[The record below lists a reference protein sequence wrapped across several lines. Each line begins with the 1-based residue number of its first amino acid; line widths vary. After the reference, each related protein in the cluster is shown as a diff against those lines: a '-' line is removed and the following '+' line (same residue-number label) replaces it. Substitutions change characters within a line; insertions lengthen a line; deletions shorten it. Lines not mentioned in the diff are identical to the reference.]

1 MNLKLLIIFSA
12 AIMVLPMAF
21 GQKLI
26 ITPYEHSEKTA
37 TMTYDEILRY
47 SRLFD
52 STCNYI
58 KFVSIGKTGNGYDIP
73 LLIYDAS
80 ARFDPDAAHKAGK
93 SVLLIQAGVHAG
105 EPDGTDA
112 GMMLFRDLSVSR
124 KLQYSNTIILFLP
137 TINPE
142 GCLRRGP
149 YNRINQNGPVEMG
162 WRTNASNQNL
172 NRDYLKAESPEIK
185 AFLKLFNLWM
195 PDMFIDC
202 HTTDGADY
210 QYVMT
215 YDLTDMCLLSDAQ
228 NEWQDKVYM
237 QPLLK
242 RMREKKFPMFRY
254 VTFKNW
260 HDPKSGLVRWI
271 PSPVLSEGY
280 AAARNRPGLL
290 LETHMLKPYGKR
302 VDATYEVLKYTASL
316 VDTQHEIIVK
326 LNAESDL
333 AVSKLYKNKKP
344 VSVDFNSLADS
355 VQIDFEGV
363 EYTVVKSLIT
373 GGNWFQYSDTPAIH
387 KVWFFNNPR
396 PSVQTTLPAAY
407 IFEPVWENVTAV
419 LDAQGVKYI
428 RLYKEM
434 KVPVEAYRLENV
446 KFASEPY
453 EGKQR
458 IIDFATEVTYDSLV
472 FPAGSIIV
480 ETSNPYARLLAY
492 MFEPVSPASLVRW
505 GFFNAVFEQK
515 EYAESYVMEAMVIS
529 MLKSDPFLNT
539 EFNDKMMNDKEFA
552 SNPRAILNWFYQK
565 TVYWD
570 RKKDIVPV
578 YRVDDATLRKLLSK

>member
-1 MNLKLLIIFSA
+1 MQIGLVLLLA
-12 AIMVLPMAF
+12 PALQA
-21 GQKLI
+21 QRLI
-26 ITPYEHSEKTA
+26 ITPYEQSEKTV

-52 STCNYI
+52 CTSNYI
-58 KFVSIGKTGNGYDIP
+58 KYVSIGKTGNGYDIP

-80 ARFDPDAAHKAGK
+80 SQFDPVSARKAGK
-93 SVLLIQAGVHAG
+93 AVLLIQAGVHAG

-112 GMMLFRDLSVSR
+112 GMMLFRNLSVSR
-124 KLQYSNTIILFLP
+124 KILYRNTIILFLP
-137 TINPE
+137 SMNPE

-149 YNRINQNGPVEMG
+149 NNRINQNGPVEMG

-185 AFLKLFNLWM
+185 AFLKLFNAWM
-195 PDMFIDC
+195 PDLFIDC

-228 NEWQDKVYM
+228 NKWQSEVFM

-242 RMREKKFPMFRY
+242 RMREKSFPMFRY

-290 LETHMLKPYGKR
+290 LETHMLKPYGQR
-302 VDATYEVLKYTASL
+302 VDATLEVLIYAASIL
-316 VDTQHEIIVK
+316 DIERETIIRI
-326 LNAESDL
+326 NNESDL
-333 AVSKLYKNKKP
+333 AVSKLYETKTP
-344 VSVDFNSLADS
+344 VSVDFNSLDDS

-373 GGNWFQYSDTPAIH
+373 GGDWFQYSDTPAIH
-387 KVWFFNNPR
+387 KVWFYHNPK
-396 PSVQTTLPAAY
+396 PSARVELPAAY
-407 IFEPVWENVTAV
+407 IFEPAWQQLTAI
-419 LDAQGVKYI
+419 LDAHGIKYT

-434 KVPVEAYRLENV
+434 KIPVEAYRFNKV
-446 KFASEPY
+446 KFESEPY
-453 EGKQR
+453 EGRQR
-458 IIDFATEVTYDSLV
+458 IVDFSNETINDSLV
-472 FPAGSIIV
+472 FPAGSIVV
-480 ETSNPYARLLAY
+480 ETRNPNARLLAY
-492 MFEPVSPASLVRW
+492 LFEPVSPASLVRW

-515 EYAESYVMEAMVIS
+515 EYAESYVMEPLIRS
-529 MLKSDPFLNT
+529 MLKSDPYLTT
-539 EFNDKMMNDKEFA
+539 EFNEKMQNDKEFA
-552 SNPRAILNWFYQK
+552 SNPRAIHNWFYMRTK
-565 TVYWD
+565 YRDTE
-570 RKKDIVPV
+570 KNIVPV
-578 YRVDDATLRKLLSK
+578 YRINEVTLRKIQSK

>member
-1 MNLKLLIIFSA
+1 MQIGLVLLLA
-12 AIMVLPMAF
+12 PALQA
-21 GQKLI
+21 QRLI
-26 ITPYEHSEKTA
+26 ITPYEQSEKTV

-52 STCNYI
+52 STSNYI
-58 KFVSIGKTGNGYDIP
+58 KYVSIGKTGNGYDIP

-80 ARFDPDAAHKAGK
+80 SQFDPVSARKAGK
-93 SVLLIQAGVHAG
+93 AVLLIQAGVHAG

-112 GMMLFRDLSVSR
+112 GMMLFRNLSVSR
-124 KLQYSNTIILFLP
+124 KILYRNTIILFLP
-137 TINPE
+137 SMNPE

-149 YNRINQNGPVEMG
+149 NNRINQNGPVEMG

-185 AFLKLFNLWM
+185 AFLKLFNAWM
-195 PDMFIDC
+195 PDLFIDC

-228 NEWQDKVYM
+228 NKWQSEVFM

-242 RMREKKFPMFRY
+242 RMREKSFPMFRY

-290 LETHMLKPYGKR
+290 LETHMLKPYGQR
-302 VDATYEVLKYTASL
+302 VDATLEVLIYAASIL
-316 VDTQHEIIVK
+316 DIERETIIRI
-326 LNAESDL
+326 NNESDL
-333 AVSKLYKNKKP
+333 AVSKLYETKTP
-344 VSVDFNSLADS
+344 VSVDFNSLDDS

-373 GGNWFQYSDTPAIH
+373 GGDWFQYSDTPAIH
-387 KVWFFNNPR
+387 KVWFYHNPK
-396 PSVQTTLPAAY
+396 PSARVELPAAY
-407 IFEPVWENVTAV
+407 IFEPAWQQLTAI
-419 LDAQGVKYI
+419 LDAHGIKYT

-434 KVPVEAYRLENV
+434 KIPVEAYRFNKV

-453 EGKQR
+453 EGRQR
-458 IIDFATEVTYDSLV
+458 IVDFSNETINDSLV
-472 FPAGSIIV
+472 FPAGSIVV
-480 ETSNPYARLLAY
+480 ETRNPNARLLAY
-492 MFEPVSPASLVRW
+492 LFEPVSPASLVRW

-515 EYAESYVMEAMVIS
+515 EYAESYVMEPLIRS
-529 MLKSDPFLNT
+529 MLKSDPYLTT
-539 EFNDKMMNDKEFA
+539 EFNEKMQNDKEFA
-552 SNPRAILNWFYQK
+552 SNPRAIHNWFYMRTK
-565 TVYWD
+565 YRDTE
-570 RKKDIVPV
+570 KNIVPV
-578 YRVDDATLRKLLSK
+578 YRINEVTLRKIQSK

>member
-1 MNLKLLIIFSA
+1 MNKIVMQIGLVLLLA
-12 AIMVLPMAF
+12 PALQA
-21 GQKLI
+21 QRLI
-26 ITPYEHSEKTA
+26 ITPYEQSEKTI

-52 STCNYI
+52 STSNYI
-58 KFVSIGKTGNGYDIP
+58 KYVSIGKTGNGYDIP

-80 ARFDPDAAHKAGK
+80 SQFDPVSARKAGK
-93 SVLLIQAGVHAG
+93 AVLLIQAGVHAG

-112 GMMLFRDLSVSR
+112 GMMLFRNLSVSR
-124 KLQYSNTIILFLP
+124 KILYRNTIILFLP
-137 TINPE
+137 SMNPE

-149 YNRINQNGPVEMG
+149 NNRINQNGPVEMG

-185 AFLKLFNLWM
+185 AFLKLFNAWM
-195 PDMFIDC
+195 PDLFIDC

-228 NEWQDKVYM
+228 NKWQSEVFM

-242 RMREKKFPMFRY
+242 RMREKSFPMFRY

-290 LETHMLKPYGKR
+290 LETHMLKPYGQR
-302 VDATYEVLKYTASL
+302 VDATLEVLIYAASIL
-316 VDTQHEIIVK
+316 DIERETIIR
-326 LNAESDL
+326 LNNESDL
-333 AVSKLYKNKKP
+333 AVSKLYETKTP
-344 VSVDFNSLADS
+344 VPVDFNSLDDS

-363 EYTVVKSLIT
+363 EYTVVKSRIT
-373 GGNWFQYSDTPAIH
+373 GGDWFQYSDTPAIH
-387 KVWFFNNPR
+387 KVWFYHNPK
-396 PSVQTTLPAAY
+396 PSARVELPAAY
-407 IFEPVWENVTAV
+407 IFEPAWQQLTAI
-419 LDAQGVKYI
+419 LDAHGIKYT

-434 KVPVEAYRLENV
+434 KIPVEAYRFNKV

-453 EGKQR
+453 EGRQR
-458 IIDFATEVTYDSLV
+458 IVDFSSETINDSLV
-472 FPAGSIIV
+472 FPAGSIVV
-480 ETSNPYARLLAY
+480 ETRNPNARLLAY
-492 MFEPVSPASLVRW
+492 LFEPVSPASLVRW

-515 EYAESYVMEAMVIS
+515 EYAESYVMEPLIRS
-529 MLKSDPFLNT
+529 MLKSDPYLTT
-539 EFNDKMMNDKEFA
+539 EFNEKMQNDKEFA
-552 SNPRAILNWFYQK
+552 SNAWAIQNWFYNK
-565 TVYWD
+565 TKYRD
-570 RKKDIVPV
+570 TEKNIVPV
-578 YRVDDATLRKLLSK
+578 YRINEVTLRKIQSK